1 MNSLKIIS
9 LSLLLVAC
17 GDKGGSDD
25 SGSSDGNGGSTDNGA
40 FAPQEGAWDITPGA
54 TEDGCGIG
62 IFDDDEGGVGILAMG
77 SDGVSFTFQPE
88 LDDEDTGG
96 EIEPFN
102 CTLDGQDFTCIVDM
116 GEDAESDI
124 EGIDA
129 TIINA
134 GSMGGAFSN
143 ETTGELVMEMTID
156 CEGADCGDVA
166 EMFGVTAFPC
176 TASQTYGMAAQ

>member
-1 MNSLKIIS
+1 MNSLKIMS

-25 SGSSDGNGGSTDNGA
+25 SGSTSDDGG

-54 TEDGCGIG
+54 IEDGCGIG
-62 IFDDDEGGVGILAMG
+62 IFDEDEGGVGILAMG
-77 SDGVSFTFQPE
+77 SDGVSFEFQPE
-88 LDDEDTGG
+88 PDDEDTGG
-96 EIEPFN
+96 APEAFN
-102 CTLDGQDFTCIVDM
+102 CTLDGQDFTCLVDM
-116 GEDAESDI
+116 GDDAESDI

-143 ETTGELVMEMTID
+143 ATTGELVMTMTID

-166 EMFGVTAFPC
+166 EMFGVTQFPC
-176 TASQTYGMAAQ
+176 SASQTYGMAAQ